1 MTGQIYL
8 FVHETY
14 FFRALALKKI
24 LYAQTINLMI
34 QAVYELQSIYIYQ
47 NSVMQHDIRYPPST
61 HNHSLS
67 NKVYYTFILPHLV
80 SYL

>member
-1 MTGQIYL
+1 
-8 FVHETY
+8 
-14 FFRALALKKI
+14 
-24 LYAQTINLMI
+24 MI